1 MAEIPQKDNE
11 YPVFKYGDFIIQTG
25 KNSITITLTSGA
37 NVMQVQPNADNKI
50 TVRSEKSKY
59 NIIR

>member
-1 MAEIPQKDNE
+1 MAESLQKDKE

-25 KNSITITLTSGA
+25 ENSITITLTSDA

-59 NIIR
+59 NTIR